1 MTGTPI
7 SHGPMDLFMQF
18 EFLDPEIIGIG
29 DFYSF
34 RRRYAVMGGFED
46 KQIIGHQNLD
56 ELMEVVEPFVFQ
68 VRKDEVFPDAPRKI
82 YLRRETKLT
91 DTQKAIYR
99 QIKREGAAEVGDE
112 LLLVQNALEKMLR
125 LQEVI
130 GGTIS
135 LRTTPE
141 VEALTKKKFVRKR
154 IDGENP
160 KVKELLDAV
169 EEYVGPTIV
178 WCAFREEIAM
188 VSEALAKKYG
198 EDQVVQ
204 LHGDVSEADRD
215 VNVNVLF
222 QGGKSRFLVGNTAT
236 GGMGLTMSKAEIEIY
251 FSNSFNYTD
260 REQSE
265 ERAFGP
271 DKKNGT
277 IIIDIVA
284 EGTVDE
290 HILDALI
297 QKKDVAEYVRGSIDD
312 LKEKLYDL

>member
-46 KQIIGHQNLD
+46 KQIIGYQNLD

-91 DTQKAIYR
+91 DTQKSIYR

-154 IDGENP
+154 IEGDNP

-169 EEYVGPTIV
+169 EEYVGPTII

-188 VSEALAKKYG
+188 VSEALIKKYG

-204 LHGDVSEADRD
+204 LHGDVTESERD
-215 VNVNVLF
+215 INVNTLF
-222 QGGKSRFLVGNTAT
+222 QGEKARFLVGNTAT